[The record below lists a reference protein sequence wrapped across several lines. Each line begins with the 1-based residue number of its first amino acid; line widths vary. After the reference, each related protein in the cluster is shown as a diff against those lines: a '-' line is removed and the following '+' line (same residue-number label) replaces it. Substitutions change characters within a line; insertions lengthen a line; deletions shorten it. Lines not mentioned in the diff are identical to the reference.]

1 MTPLDTPYTFS
12 APMAF
17 IYPSLSQK
25 TCVFLP
31 SAART
36 FDGCSRDARM
46 IRPITAQQRTSCHAA
61 VHLQAHGILH
71 SGQKFSCN

>member
-1 MTPLDTPYTFS
+1 MTLVDTPYTFS

-17 IYPSLSQK
+17 IYPAVAQK

-36 FDGCSRDARM
+36 FEGCSRNARM
-46 IRPITAQQRTSCHAA
+46 NRPITAQQRTSCHAA
-61 VHLQAHGILH
+61 LVDMAHHELCKIDQAL
-71 SGQKFSCN
+71 